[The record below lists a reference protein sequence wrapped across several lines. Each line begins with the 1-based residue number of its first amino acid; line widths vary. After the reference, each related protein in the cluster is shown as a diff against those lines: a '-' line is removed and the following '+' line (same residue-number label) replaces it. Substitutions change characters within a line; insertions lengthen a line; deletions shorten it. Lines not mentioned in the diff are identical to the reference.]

1 MATRILI
8 FMMMALAIV
17 RCKDTET
24 FHPDP
29 QAAKFNASAFVEV
42 RDVNGLPMEGVE
54 INLGSKVEYT
64 DEDGVVYLKDV
75 TMENST
81 YVTAK
86 LSGYFH
92 GSRRFYPMPNRTEF
106 VKIIL
111 LSFNAIG
118 SIQSADGGIVN
129 LTDGTTVQF
138 PSNAIADLNGNEY
151 NGTVSI
157 SAQPLNAGD
166 PDLSYKMP
174 GDLIGDKE
182 NGDRG
187 SLASMGMVAVEMRS
201 STGDLLQV
209 KNGSKVEIRMHVPA
223 TMISNAPS
231 TIPMWYF
238 DEATGFWKEQG
249 QATLDSNT
257 YIAQVG
263 HFSYWNYDAWFPAVK
278 WGGTFVYAD
287 GSPASQVQVCIS
299 ILSLATTKCAYT
311 NEAGVVC
318 GLVAAN
324 ELLLMEVQTPCGE
337 TILSQ
342 QIGPFSDSTMTGPYT
357 IPSTSL
363 QLTSISGT
371 AVNCDG
377 DPVTN
382 GYVKIRLHD
391 VNYYTVT
398 DLVTGAFD
406 LTLINCSESEATIK
420 AVDVTAIKQS
430 LPLTFAFAPVINTGA
445 ITVCEAIN
453 EFIDI
458 EVTGY
463 ADHVVFLL
471 PSVNIQTTHNNISA
485 SDSTQVG
492 YKYFY
497 AGFDGSAPGT
507 YTTQAFEVAFELP
520 GTNTYVYRGNS
531 TLTVEVTY
539 YGGPGDYILGNVSGT
554 VSTGPNNGNI
564 EYPFTGTFSVLRE

>member
-1 MATRILI
+1 
-8 FMMMALAIV
+8 MMMALAIV

-24 FHPDP
+24 FLPDP

-42 RDVNGLPMEGVE
+42 RDVNGLPMKGVE
-54 INLGSKVEYT
+54 INLGNKVEYT

-75 TMENST
+75 TMEKST
-81 YVTAK
+81 YVTAQ

-92 GSRRFYPMPNRTEF
+92 GSRRFYPMPNHTEF

-111 LSFNAIG
+111 LPFNAIG
-118 SIQSADGGIVN
+118 SIESANGGMVN
-129 LTDGTTVQF
+129 LTDGTTLEF
-138 PSNAIADLNGNEY
+138 PSNAIVDLNGNEY

-157 SAQPLNAGD
+157 SAQPLNADD
-166 PDLSYKMP
+166 PDLSFKMP
-174 GDLIGDKE
+174 GDLVGDKE

-201 STGDLLQV
+201 STDDLLQI
-209 KNGSKVEIRMHVPA
+209 KSGSKVEIRMHVPA
-223 TMISNAPS
+223 EMINNVPS

-249 QATLDSNT
+249 QATLDGNT
-257 YIAQVG
+257 YVAQVG

-278 WGGTFVYAD
+278 WGATFVYEN
-287 GSPASQVQVCIS
+287 GSPASQIQVCIS
-299 ILSLATTKCAYT
+299 IINLATTKCAYT

-324 ELLLMEVQTPCGE
+324 ELLLMEVKTPCGE

-342 QIGPFSDSTMTGPYT
+342 QIGPFSDSTMSGPFT
-357 IPSTSL
+357 IPSAAL
-363 QLTSISGT
+363 ELTSISGT

-382 GYVKIRLHD
+382 GYAKIKLND
-391 VNYYTVT
+391 VNYYTVM
-398 DLVTGAFD
+398 DAATGTFD
-406 LTLINCSESEATIK
+406 LAVINCNESDAT
-420 AVDVTAIKQS
+420 VTALDVAAVKQS
-430 LPLTFAFAPVINTGA
+430 LPLTFAYAPIINAGT

-463 ADHVVFLL
+463 AEHVVLLL
-471 PSVNIQTTHNNISA
+471 PTVNIQTTHNNISA
-485 SDSTQVG
+485 ADSTQTG
-492 YKYFY
+492 FRYFY

-507 YTTQAFEVAFELP
+507 YTTQSFELAFELP

-539 YGGPGDYILGNVSGT
+539 YGGPGDYVLGNISGT

>member
-1 MATRILI
+1 MATRILV

-24 FHPDP
+24 FQPDP
-29 QAAKFNASAFVEV
+29 HAAKFNASAFVEV
-42 RDVNGLPMEGVE
+42 KDVNGLPMEGVE
-54 INLGSKVEYT
+54 INLGNKVEYT

-111 LSFNAIG
+111 LPFNAIA
-118 SIQSADGGIVN
+118 SIQSANGGIVN
-129 LTDGTTVQF
+129 LSDGTTLQF
-138 PSNAIADLNGNEY
+138 PANAIMDVNGNDY
-151 NGTVSI
+151 VGTVSI
-157 SAQPLNAGD
+157 SAQPLNVD
-166 PDLSYKMP
+166 DQDLSYKMP
-174 GDLIGDKE
+174 GDLVGDKE

-209 KNGSKVEIRMHVPA
+209 KSGSNVEIRMGIPA
-223 TMISNAPS
+223 RMVSKAPS

-238 DEATGFWKEQG
+238 DEETGFWKEQG
-249 QATLDSNT
+249 QATLDGNT
-257 YIAQVG
+257 YVAQVG

-278 WGGTFVYAD
+278 WGATFVYAD

-299 ILSLATTKCAYT
+299 IISLATTKCAYT

-357 IPSTSL
+357 IPSASL
-363 QLTSISGT
+363 ELTSISGT

-382 GYVKIRLHD
+382 GYAQIRIND
-391 VNYYTVT
+391 VNYYRVT
-398 DLVTGAFD
+398 DPVTGAFD
-406 LTLINCSESEATIK
+406 LTVINCNESDATIK
-420 AVDVTAIKQS
+420 AVDVTATKQS
-430 LPLTFAFAPVINTGA
+430 LSQTFAYAPVINAGT

-463 ADHVVFLL
+463 AEHVVFLL
-471 PSVNIQTTHNNISA
+471 PTVSIQTIHNTINSA
-485 SDSTQVG
+485 DSTLTG
-492 YKYFY
+492 FKYFY
-497 AGFDGSAPGT
+497 AGFDASAPGI
-507 YTTQAFEVAFELP
+507 YTTQAFEIAFELP
-520 GTNTYVYRGNS
+520 GTSTYVYRS
-531 TLTVEVTY
+531 DATLNVEVTY
-539 YGGPGDYILGNVSGT
+539 YGGSGDYILGNISGT